1 MKNIIELNQVSKK
14 YPTFQLA
21 NIDFSVPA
29 GSIVGLL
36 GENGAG
42 KTTLIKLILSLLQK
56 DSGTI
61 QIFDHDISEEK
72 NLPKEKI
79 GVVLD
84 NRFFYETLKARKYLK
99 RIVSKKLGYEV
110 ISSVFTTIPNS

>member
-1 MKNIIELNQVSKK
+1 MKNIIELNQVGKK

-42 KTTLIKLILSLLQK
+42 KRTLIKLILSL
-56 DSGTI
+56 
-61 QIFDHDISEEK
+61 
-72 NLPKEKI
+72 
-79 GVVLD
+79 
-84 NRFFYETLKARKYLK
+84 
-99 RIVSKKLGYEV
+99 
-110 ISSVFTTIPNS
+110 